1 MAQARTYKCVHVP
14 SYHQVT
20 LTQAQR
26 NEDFSLKSWLGSLG
40 MGHYLQS
47 LAGNFIGYMLSE
59 VFFFSDCVDVLFEV
73 IKFMALRKVNTS
85 FH

>member
-1 MAQARTYKCVHVP
+1 
-14 SYHQVT
+14 
-20 LTQAQR
+20 
-26 NEDFSLKSWLGSLG
+26 

-73 IKFMALRKVNTS
+73 VKFMALRKVNTS